1 MKINK
6 LTNLQNNI
14 KEIEGTNT
22 HSLNEILTDDF
33 LKKNTTFKSYNDMV
47 EQSGLTLN
55 ETTYDELCE
64 NKSLNEYISKNTK
77 YNSFED
83 ICTEATVEFAMN
95 KIMEGL

>member
-1 MKINK
+1 MKFNK
-6 LTNLQNNI
+6 LNKLQNNI
-14 KEIEGTNT
+14 KEFEGTHT
-22 HSLNEILTDDF
+22 YPLDEILTDDF
-33 LKKNTTFKSYNDMV
+33 IKENTSFKSYDDMV

-77 YNSFED
+77 YDSFED
-83 ICTEATVEFAMN
+83 ICTEATADFTMK